1 MSNKY
6 KYMAY
11 SCFPGLDIETLD
23 KTMCISLKYE
33 ERFPMVL
40 GFRKEIKG
48 HLKDKGY
55 SKKQIENFMDMY
67 TAIYVVGFM
76 TGAAVRGLVDDV
88 EEKGLF
94 NF

>member
-6 KYMAY
+6 RYMIY
-11 SCFPGLDIETLD
+11 GCFPGLDIDTID
-23 KTMCISLKYE
+23 KTLCISLKYE

-40 GFRKEIKG
+40 HFREEIRK

-55 SKKQIENFMDMY
+55 SKKQVENFMDMY

-76 TGAAVRGLVDDV
+76 TGSTVRSLVDDV

>member
-6 KYMAY
+6 KYMVY
-11 SCFPGLDIETLD
+11 GCFPGLDIDTLD
-23 KTMCISLKYE
+23 KTTRISLKYE
-33 ERFPMVL
+33 ERFPMVS
-40 GFRKEIKG
+40 GFRKEIKE

-67 TAIYVVGFM
+67 TAIYTVGFM
-76 TGAAVRGLVDDV
+76 TGAVVYSMTDDV
-88 EEKGLF
+88 AKDGLF

>member
-1 MSNKY
+1 MGNKY
-6 KYMAY
+6 RYMVY
-11 SCFPGLDIETLD
+11 ESFPGLDIDTLD

-33 ERFPMVL
+33 ERFPML
-40 GFRKEIKG
+40 LHFRETIRK

-67 TAIYVVGFM
+67 TAIYTVGFM

-94 NF
+94 EF

>member
-6 KYMAY
+6 RYMVY
-11 SCFPGLDIETLD
+11 SCFPGLDIDTLD

-33 ERFPMVL
+33 ERFPML
-40 GFRKEIKG
+40 LHFRETIRK

-67 TAIYVVGFM
+67 TSIYAVGFM
-76 TGAAVRGLVDDV
+76 TGAAVRGLVDD
-88 EEKGLF
+88 EAKKELF
-94 NF
+94 DF

>member
-1 MSNKY
+1 MGNKY
-6 KYMAY
+6 RYMVY
-11 SCFPGLDIETLD
+11 ESFPGLDIDTLD

-33 ERFPMVL
+33 ERFPML
-40 GFRKEIKG
+40 LHFRETIRK

-67 TAIYVVGFM
+67 TSIYAVGFM

>member
-6 KYMAY
+6 KYMVY
-11 SCFPGLDIETLD
+11 GCFPGLDIDTLD
-23 KTMCISLKYE
+23 KTTRISLKYE
-33 ERFPMVL
+33 ERFPMVS
-40 GFRKEIKG
+40 GFRKAIKE

-55 SKKQIENFMDMY
+55 SKKQVENFMDMY
-67 TAIYVVGFM
+67 TSIYAVGFM
-76 TGAAVRGLVDDV
+76 TGAAVRGMVDDV